1 MPLAT
6 DNIAR
11 FISHGV
17 ELQQSLEFPSTESD
31 QHIARNIFLH
41 SLEFILKSD
50 AVHRCWVTVSLIG
63 SLGRHKL
70 DDRAFCQRVLSA
82 VLQCHIAARSM
93 LLIA

>member
-17 ELQQSLEFPSTESD
+17 ELQQSLVFPSTESD

-41 SLEFILKSD
+41 SLEFILKS
-50 AVHRCWVTVSLIG
+50 
-63 SLGRHKL
+63 